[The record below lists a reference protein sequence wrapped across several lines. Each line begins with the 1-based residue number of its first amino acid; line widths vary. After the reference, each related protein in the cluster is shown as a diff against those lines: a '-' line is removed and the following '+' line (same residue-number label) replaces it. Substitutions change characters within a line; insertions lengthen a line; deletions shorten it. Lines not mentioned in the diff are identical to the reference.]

1 MMRLKRRIHFEGF
14 ICCERGAPLYRQRR
28 FGDVAGSL
36 PQALRKRLIGCRV
49 VMPLYATIPQEM
61 RDSMHFI
68 ASLSVPVAWRRQYC
82 GIFEAKANGVTY
94 YLLDNQ
100 YYFKRDTIYGHYDDA
115 ERFAFFSRAVLE
127 MLPYIDFHPDIIHCN
142 DWQSALTPVYYS
154 LMYAHREGYQNI
166 KTLFTIHNIQYQ
178 GVYGKEIL
186 EDVLGI
192 AQRDEA
198 LLEYD
203 GDVNFMKGAIECAN
217 RVSTVSPSYAQEILD
232 PWYSHGLDTI
242 LNQRSWKLS
251 GILNGIDTISYD
263 PATDQSLFTNYSAED
278 PAGKMSNKLGLQE
291 YMGLPVREDVPL
303 MGMVS
308 RLVSHKGLDLVKAVL
323 DELLETTDIQV
334 VVLGSGD
341 WEYENFFREAAAR
354 HPGKLA
360 IRIGFVPDLARKI
373 YAGSDLFLMPS
384 KSEPCGLS
392 QMVALRYGSIPIVRE
407 TGGLRDSIKDSGDG
421 EGNGFTFANYNAHE
435 MLHTIRRALE
445 GYQNQEGW
453 AMLVKRALEC
463 DCSWGRSANAYI
475 RLYKSMLEG

>member
-1 MMRLKRRIHFEGF
+1 MMRLKGGF
-14 ICCERGAPLYRQRR
+14 ILKVLFVASEALPFIASGGL
-28 FGDVAGSL
+28 GDVAGSL